1 MLRAAAHGPLR
12 VLLPFV
18 SSVEEVR
25 AARALLRDV
34 AAELAGVRPP
44 AAPVQVGVMIEVPSA
59 ALTADLLA
67 REVDFLAIGTN
78 DLIQY
83 TLAVDRTDERVA
95 HLYQPLHPGILRLLR
110 LVRRAAAR
118 AGVRLSVCG
127 EMASDPALLAVLIG
141 LGLTEFS
148 MTPAAIPA
156 ARHLVASVRAATL
169 RTIVNR
175 ALQLATTQEIEAYL
189 EQTTGD
195 IHPDRSLAERGPS
208 IPNRSRP

>member
-1 MLRAAAHGPLR
+1 VHGELR

-18 SSVEEVR
+18 SGIEEIR
-25 AARALLRDV
+25 AARALFRDV
-34 AAELAGVRPP
+34 MNELETKGVRPGP
-44 AAPVQVGVMIEVPSA
+44 IPIGVMIEVPSA

-67 REVDFLAIGTN
+67 REVDFLAVGTN

-95 HLYQPLHPGILRLLR
+95 HLYQPLHPALLRLLR

-118 AGVRLSVCG
+118 GGVRLSVCG

-156 ARHLVASVRAATL
+156 ARRLVGTVETKTL
-169 RTIVNR
+169 RAIVRR
-175 ALQLATTQEIEAYL
+175 ASQLATVEDVEHYL
-189 EQTTGD
+189 GRAAGGAEQGTPLIG
-195 IHPDRSLAERGPS
+195 PRPAGRERDRSTP
-208 IPNRSRP
+208 